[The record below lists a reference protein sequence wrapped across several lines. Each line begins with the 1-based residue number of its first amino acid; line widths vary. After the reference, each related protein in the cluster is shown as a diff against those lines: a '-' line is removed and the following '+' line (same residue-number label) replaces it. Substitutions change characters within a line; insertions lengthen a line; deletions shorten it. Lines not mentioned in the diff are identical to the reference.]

1 MLHIRSDMHKK
12 TDTAKRAMPVEK
24 TPFTKEFA
32 VQERD
37 ADISAA
43 QDELSAFAILTNLIV
58 RSLLL
63 KYILYNNTYSPI
75 SQDIF

>member
-24 TPFTKEFA
+24 TLFTEEFA

-43 QDELSAFAILTNLIV
+43 HDELSAFVIDSKNLIFC
-58 RSLLL
+58 SLLL
-63 KYILYNNTYSPI
+63 KYIL
-75 SQDIF
+75 

>member
-1 MLHIRSDMHKK
+1 MHKK

-24 TPFTKEFA
+24 TLFAEEFA

-63 KYILYNNTYSPI
+63 KYILYNNTYRPI